1 MMIGVLGCGNMADA
15 IVRGIHQ
22 FDKSISFLTYTPSK
36 TRAQTLAAAVGGR
49 AVDDISEMV
58 DCEILLIGC
67 KPQQFAQLADEIKKK
82 ISRQNVHIVSMMAA
96 IRLETIAHKLGQ
108 KNITRI
114 MPNTPI
120 FVGKGVTLMTHSDH
134 LEIRQRQKIENLF
147 SKLGSLHL
155 MNSENELDQVM
166 TVTGSG
172 PAYAFLFT
180 KTLVDKLVDW
190 GIDPQSAKEM
200 TIQMM
205 EGSVEMMKRSEKDL
219 TTLISD
225 VTSKGGTTIEA
236 IKVYEGNKLGLISA
250 EALEASLRR
259 ARELSEE
266 LSK

>member
-1 MMIGVLGCGNMADA
+1 MIGVLGCGNMADA
-15 IVRGIHQ
+15 IVRGIHR
-22 FDKSISFLTYTPSK
+22 FDKSISFLTYTPTK
-36 TRAQTLAAAVGGR
+36 TRAQTLADAVGGR
-49 AVDDISEMV
+49 AVDDISEMN
-58 DCEILLIGC
+58 DCDILLIGC
-67 KPQQFAQLADEIKKK
+67 KPQQFANLAEELKKK
-82 ISRQNVHIVSMMAA
+82 LTRKNVHIVSMMAA
-96 IRLETIAHKLGQ
+96 IKLETISEKLGQ

-120 FVGKGVTLMTHSDH
+120 FVGKGVTLMTHSDQ
-134 LEIRQRQKIENLF
+134 LEIGQRQKIESIF

-155 MNSENELDQVM
+155 MNSENEFDQVM

-180 KTLVDKLVDW
+180 KTLVDKLVEW

-250 EALEASLRR
+250 DALEASLRR
-259 ARELSEE
+259 AKQLSEE
-266 LSK
+266 LSR

>member
-1 MMIGVLGCGNMADA
+1 MIGVLGCGNMADA
-15 IVRGIHQ
+15 IVRGIHH

-36 TRAQTLAAAVGGR
+36 TRAENLASAVGGR
-49 AVDDISEMV
+49 AVDDISEMN
-58 DCEILLIGC
+58 DCDILLIGC
-67 KPQQFAQLADEIKKK
+67 KPQQFAILAEDIRKK
-82 ISRQNVHIVSMMAA
+82 INRKNVHIVSMMAA
-96 IRLETIAHKLGQ
+96 IKLETISAKLGK

-120 FVGKGVTLMTHSDH
+120 FVGKGVTLMAHADY
-134 LEIRQRQKIENLF
+134 LEVEMKQKVESLF
-147 SKLGSLHL
+147 SRLGALHL

-172 PAYAFLFT
+172 PAYVFLFT

-205 EGSVEMMKRSEKDL
+205 EGSVEMMKRSQKDL

-250 EALEASLRR
+250 DALEASLRR
-259 ARELSEE
+259 AKQLSEE